1 MDFLNN
7 SNGLDFT
14 IKREDA
20 FYSAAELENFKTQ
33 ETKVIFNFIKEN
45 MYLIPFGDY
54 LKRYIYYKLNLTGD
68 YKEIDN
74 SVYQKYIVDSFK
86 ETKTPPSFEPT
97 SSKISALAKNW
108 LNQTVVSRKTVL
120 LLGFGLKMT
129 VNEVSE
135 FLKKSIQEGD
145 FYFKNPFE
153 IICWYCY
160 KSGFGFN
167 KMQELLNAYED
178 EIKNFE
184 TALLAEETLGIRQD
198 FQKASSNRELLD
210 LLRSHHLNI
219 GQVYS
224 FTAKKQFD
232 VLYSECK
239 KIIAGYR
246 QAEENWEFENE
257 LYDFEYALI
266 KKPYID
272 SSKKKSLLKNF
283 REKQKQITD
292 KDVSESDVEKF
303 LCSGTPIDKK
313 GNLTKISVSSLS
325 ANFSKKRMSRQ
336 HINDITSGKVSV
348 DRFDLI
354 TMKFFIVAHSKFQEK
369 NINRWWAFV
378 EETNKMLDVC
388 SMGELYI
395 ANPYDCFLQMCML
408 TDDPLSTY
416 DSVIEKSY
424 NVELT

>member
-1 MDFLNN
+1 MDK

-20 FYSAAELENFKTQ
+20 FYGAAELEDFKTQ
-33 ETKVIFNFIKEN
+33 EAKVIFNFIKEN

-68 YKEIDN
+68 YREIDI

-86 ETKTPPSFEPT
+86 ETETPPSFETT

-108 LNQTVVSRKTVL
+108 LSQTVVSRKTVF
-120 LLGFGLKMT
+120 LLGFGLRMT
-129 VNEVSE
+129 VDEVSG
-135 FLKKSIQEGD
+135 FLKKAIQEGD

-160 KSGFGFN
+160 KNGFGFS
-167 KMQELLNAYED
+167 KMQELMKSYEL
-178 EIKNFE
+178 EIKNYE
-184 TALLAEETLGIRQD
+184 TTLLNEETMGIRRD
-198 FQKASSNRELLD
+198 FQKANSNRELLD
-210 LLRSHHLNI
+210 LLKSHHLSI
-219 GQVYS
+219 GQAYS

-232 VLYSECK
+232 FLYGECK
-239 KIIAGYR
+239 KIIADYK

-257 LYDFEYALI
+257 LYDFEHAWI
-266 KKPYID
+266 RKPYLG
-272 SSKKKSLLKNF
+272 SEKKKSLLKKF
-283 REKQKQITD
+283 KEKHKQISD
-292 KDVSESDVEKF
+292 KDVSESEVEKF

-336 HINDITSGKVSV
+336 HINDIMSGKVSV

-354 TMKFFIVAHSKFQEK
+354 TLNFFIVAHNNIYEK
-369 NINRWWAFV
+369 SINRWWAFV
-378 EETNKMLDVC
+378 DETNKMLDLC

-424 NVELT
+424 DNDY

>member
-1 MDFLNN
+1 MNDYND
-7 SNGLDFT
+7 LDFT
-14 IKREDA
+14 IKREEA
-20 FYSAAELENFKTQ
+20 FYNASELEIFKTQ
-33 ETKVIFNFIKEN
+33 EAKVIFNFIKGN

-68 YKEIDN
+68 YREIDI
-74 SVYQKYIVDSFK
+74 SVYQNYIKESFK
-86 ETKTPPSFEPT
+86 ETGTPSSFDT
-97 SSKISALAKNW
+97 DASSKISSLAKNW

-129 VNEVSE
+129 VDEVSG
-135 FLKKSIQEGD
+135 FLKKAIQEGD

-160 KSGFGFN
+160 KNGFGFS
-167 KMQELLNAYED
+167 KMQELLKSYD
-178 EIKNFE
+178 HEIKNYE
-184 TALLAEETLGIRQD
+184 TGLLNEETIGIRRE
-198 FQKASSNRELLD
+198 FQQASSNRELLD
-210 LLRSHHLNI
+210 LLQYHHLSI
-219 GQVYS
+219 GYAYS
-224 FTAKKQFD
+224 FTAKKLFD
-232 VLYSECK
+232 FLYGECK
-239 KIIAGYR
+239 KIIADYK
-246 QAEENWEFENE
+246 QAEENWVFENE
-257 LYDFEYALI
+257 LYDFEHALI
-266 KKPYID
+266 RKPYLD
-272 SSKKKSLLKNF
+272 SGKKKSLLKSF
-283 REKQKQITD
+283 REKQKQISD
-292 KDVSESDVEKF
+292 KDVTESDVEKF

-313 GNLTKISVSSLS
+313 GNLTKFSVSSLS

-336 HINDITSGKVSV
+336 HINDIISGKVSV

-354 TMKFFIVAHSKFQEK
+354 TLKFFIVAHSNIHEK

-378 EETNKMLDVC
+378 DETNKMLNLC

-424 NVELT
+424 DNAL